1 MQVKKYSRQREALL
15 TEISGRKDHPTAED
29 LYQSLRIVMPNYSLG
44 TVYRN
49 LSELCANGYVMKIAS
64 VRGPERYDGCVT
76 PHGHFTC
83 IRCGKVYDLAGV
95 YEKYIDKDAIIKEL
109 NCRGEKGENS
119 EIMTIDEV
127 RMMLY
132 GVCRDCGTEE

>member
-1 MQVKKYSRQREALL
+1 MKKYSRQREALL
-15 TEISGRKDHPTAED
+15 TEIRGRKDHPTAED
-29 LYQSLRIVMPNYSLG
+29 LYLSLRAIMPNYSLG

-64 VRGPERYDGCVT
+64 VSGPERYDGCVT

-83 IRCGKVYDLAGV
+83 TKCGKVYDLGGV
-95 YEKYIDKDAIIKEL
+95 YEKHIDKDAIIKEL
-109 NCRGEKGENS
+109 KGRGEND
-119 EIMTIDEV
+119 EIMTVEEI

-132 GVCRDCGTEE
+132 GTCRHCGAEE